1 MPQMTLRTAAALLAL
16 PALLAACEGGPGES
30 PERREARVAAA
41 RNACVAEELTI
52 RARENLANLDTLAA
66 ASGGVA
72 AAMQAVY
79 EYASVYRNF
88 AENRSSALAYVDSAV
103 SARTPA
109 DSTRYAQK
117 AAQFVVRRGEPGT
130 LDGNVAEEWQRS
142 FTTARANPAHF
153 CNTSIGDD
161 DGEGRGRSGDDEQ

>member
-1 MPQMTLRTAAALLAL
+1 MTLRTAAVLLAL
-16 PALLAACEGGPGES
+16 PALLAACGGDAGES

-41 RNACVAEELTI
+41 RNSCVAEELTI

-72 AAMQAVY
+72 AGMRAVY
-79 EYASVYRNF
+79 EYATVYRGF
-88 AENRSSALAYVDSAV
+88 AENRSSALALVDSAT

-117 AAQFVVRRGEPGT
+117 AAQFVVRPAEPGT
-130 LDGNVAEEWQRS
+130 LEGNVAEEWQRS
-142 FTTARANPAHF
+142 FNTARSNPAHF
-153 CNTSIGDD
+153 CNTSVGNDQ
-161 DGEGRGRSGDDEQ
+161 DGERQ